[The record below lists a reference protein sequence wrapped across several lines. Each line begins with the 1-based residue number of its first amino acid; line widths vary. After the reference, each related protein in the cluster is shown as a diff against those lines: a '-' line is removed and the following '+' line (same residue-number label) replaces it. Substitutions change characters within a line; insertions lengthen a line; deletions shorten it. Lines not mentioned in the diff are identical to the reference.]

1 MYSSGGNWGWWE
13 GNLPTTSPPPTHRP
27 RSGYY
32 YRLRPG
38 CRTDGMVGRWVDGCW
53 LYEGVGFGLERDVAR
68 VEDEEQE
75 EEEEE
80 EQGKCSRR
88 ETDAYDR
95 EIVSVLLR
103 RMKIEFRSGFENVQY
118 LIVFFFFFFHYKWT
132 VKAVVS
138 L

>member
-1 MYSSGGNWGWWE
+1 MYSSGGNWGWW
-13 GNLPTTSPPPTHRP
+13 
-27 RSGYY
+27 
-32 YRLRPG
+32 
-38 CRTDGMVGRWVDGCW
+38 
-53 LYEGVGFGLERDVAR
+53 YEGVGFGLERDVAR

-103 RMKIEFRSGFENVQY
+103 RMKIEFRSGFEMY
-118 LIVFFFFFFHYKWT
+118 SI
-132 VKAVVS
+132 
-138 L
+138 